1 MGNHMREKEDE
12 EVKIPQNTL
21 VMNRIPLIDNQHS
34 TKNSGVPNFKNI
46 QSFESE
52 NKIKNMLI

>member
-1 MGNHMREKEDE
+1 MGHHMREKEDE

-21 VMNRIPLIDNQHS
+21 VMNRNPLSNNEHS
-34 TKNSGVPNFKNI
+34 TKNVGVQKFKNV